1 MHFSR
6 FSGLLLILFA
16 LTACGGT
23 DNKASS
29 STQATTEA
37 LTMAQ
42 AVEIT
47 NPRIRSVAPGQ
58 TVTGAFMTLS
68 NTADEAITLS
78 SAQAD
83 IAAVTELHE
92 TSMQDGVMK
101 MQKLEK
107 IVIPARGQSELKPGG
122 LHMMLINLQETPAK
136 GDKVPL
142 TLNFAD
148 DSSQTIEATVMD
160 VMK

>member
-1 MHFSR
+1 M
-6 FSGLLLILFA
+6 LFA
-16 LTACGGT
+16 LSACGGT
-23 DNKASS
+23 DNQASS
-29 STQATTEA
+29 N
-37 LTMAQ
+37 AQ
-42 AVEIT
+42 AAT
-47 NPRIRSVAPGQ
+47 NETTAMSDAIEVDKPRVRAVAPGQ

-68 NTADEAITLS
+68 NTADETITLD

-101 MQKLEK
+101 MQKIEN
-107 IVIPARGQSELKPGG
+107 IVIPAQGQSELKPGG
-122 LHMMLINLQETPAK
+122 LHIMLINLQETPAK
-136 GDKVPL
+136 GDKVSI

-148 DSSQTIEATVMD
+148 DSSQTLEAPVMD